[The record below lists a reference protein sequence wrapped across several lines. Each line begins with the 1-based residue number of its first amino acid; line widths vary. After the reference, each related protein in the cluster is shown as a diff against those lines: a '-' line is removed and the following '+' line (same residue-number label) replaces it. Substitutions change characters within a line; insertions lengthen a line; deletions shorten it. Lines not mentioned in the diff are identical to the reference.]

1 MSTASAVVPVGY
13 KQTEVG
19 VIPEDWNVS
28 AIDSLID
35 LLTGFPFPS
44 SNFARIGIRLLR
56 GANIKRGTL
65 DWSENTTE
73 FWPAASFDTQKF
85 NLQVGDVVVAMD
97 GSLVG
102 RSFAQISLE
111 DTPVLLVQRVARIR
125 SKLLDMNFLKEWV
138 CSIKFTTYCD
148 SVKTVTAIPH
158 ISPLD
163 IKSFKIAFPNDVR
176 EQEKIAKSLSDSE
189 YLIQSLEN
197 LIFKKQDIKQG
208 TMQELLTGKTRLP
221 GFTEDWEVKQLNQ
234 LCSDIKRGA
243 SPRPITNPKW
253 FDNNSQIG
261 WVRISDA
268 TSAKRYLLETKQ
280 KISREGVRR
289 SRYIPKGNLIMSICA
304 TVGRPIQT
312 QIDVCIHD
320 GFVIFENIFIDQ
332 NFLYYVLCDLEPR
345 WSDKGQTGS
354 QMNLNTKLIKS
365 TEIFLPSDLSEQ
377 EAIAEVLSDMDAEIA
392 TLEERL
398 EKAKAIKQGM
408 MQQLLTGK
416 IRLVEPQTSQKVS
429 V

>member
-1 MSTASAVVPVGY
+1 MASSSTTIPAGY

-19 VIPEDWNVS
+19 VIPQDWKIVSIFELAEKRKSLFDDGDWIEAEHISERGVRLIQTGNIGVGEFKFEPKKYIFEDS
-28 AIDSLID
+28 FD
-35 LLTGFPFPS
+35 LLKCKVIQVGDLLISRLAHPAGRSCVLPDIGEKKMITSVDVTIFRPS
-44 SNFARIGIRLLR
+44 SNIANRIYLQNLFSASRWLKLVENNSGGTTHKRIARSTMGKLVIGLPSINEQKAI
-56 GANIKRGTL
+56 AN
-65 DWSENTTE
+65 
-73 FWPAASFDTQKF
+73 SFNDIDDF
-85 NLQVGDVVVAMD
+85 I
-97 GSLVG
+97 GSL
-102 RSFAQISLE
+102 
-111 DTPVLLVQRVARIR
+111 
-125 SKLLDMNFLKEWV
+125 N
-138 CSIKFTTYCD
+138 
-148 SVKTVTAIPH
+148 SV
-158 ISPLD
+158 
-163 IKSFKIAFPNDVR
+163 
-176 EQEKIAKSLSDSE
+176 IAKKR
-189 YLIQSLEN
+189 N
-197 LIFKKQDIKQG
+197 IKQG
-208 TMQELLTGKTRLP
+208 TMQELLTGKTRLS
-221 GFTEDWEVKQLNQ
+221 GFSGEWEVKQLNH

-280 KISREGVRR
+280 KLSGEGVQR

-354 QMNLNTKLIKS
+354 QMNLNTELIKS
-365 TEIFLPSDLSEQ
+365 TEISLPSDLSEQ

-392 TLEERL
+392 ALEERL

-416 IRLVEPQTSQKVS
+416 IRLID
-429 V
+429 